1 MDTSNL
7 DQEEK
12 FKQLLERARKGV
24 LKYLDEKGGE
34 LSLDELHEY
43 SLKTFFIQHQRF
55 SQLMESLVESHFVYF
70 DWTEQKATITPAG
83 KEYWKKG

>member
-12 FKQLLERARKGV
+12 FKQVLERARKGI

-34 LSLDELHEY
+34 LPLNDLHEY
-43 SLKTFFIQHQRF
+43 SLKTYFIQHQRF
-55 SQLMESLVESHFVYF
+55 SQLMESLVDSNLVHF
-70 DWTEQKATITPAG
+70 DWQDQKATITPAG
-83 KEYWKKG
+83 KEYWKK